1 MNENPV
7 YQGNGYWSNQN
18 IGDCYMNMLEDLEER
33 CSNRKLLNY
42 FNHTENIMAKKD
54 PGVLNE
60 LKSFAEQ
67 RRMNLM
73 HLKLSDYKMTSR
85 IEN

>member
-7 YQGNGYWSNQN
+7 YRRDGYWSNQN
-18 IGDCYMNMLEDLEER
+18 IGECYMDMLEDLEES
-33 CSNRKLLNY
+33 CSKRKLLNY

-54 PGVLNE
+54 PGVLKE
-60 LKSFAEQ
+60 LKDFAEQ

-73 HLKLSDYKMTSR
+73 HLKLSNYTMMSR